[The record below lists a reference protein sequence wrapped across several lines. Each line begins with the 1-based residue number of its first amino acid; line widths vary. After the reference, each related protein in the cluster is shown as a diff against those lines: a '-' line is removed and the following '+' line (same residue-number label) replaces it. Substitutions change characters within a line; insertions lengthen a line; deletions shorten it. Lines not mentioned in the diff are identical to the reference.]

1 MIYQAFYLTAFIIES
16 LISIF
21 YFEKRFARKSD
32 IKKLVLVTIGYV
44 IISFS
49 LGLIHNL
56 LINVA
61 SFLIGNFLILIL
73 CYKTKFKSCIFNAIL
88 LTALMIATE
97 FLVEFIFFYILSYNY
112 TKIASDETQMLTVGL
127 FSKLLYFIII
137 YLIARVSS
145 KDDLQNSSDLWLS
158 VLPIST
164 IAFMCAYA
172 YLSSNYEISND
183 LKIILTII
191 SILILFSNV
200 VVYYIHEQTLKTNK
214 KYTELLL
221 IQQRENNAINYY
233 ELLKQQNENS
243 QILIHDIKK
252 HLNSIEML
260 KGESKTDIQKY
271 LDSVVDDFEVEKS
284 INYCNN
290 TLLNLITYRY
300 SNLCESYGITFDVNI
315 QNAQIDFISEPD
327 ITALFD
333 NLLEN
338 AIEAAEK
345 SSERFIGFNID
356 LRNMNFL
363 VISIL
368 NSCYKA
374 PELKNNHIDTSKND
388 KKLHGIGMKSIK
400 RVIKKYDGNL
410 NMSYDEKTKLFSII
424 ATIQIK

>member
-1 MIYQAFYLTAFIIES
+1 
-16 LISIF
+16 
-21 YFEKRFARKSD
+21 
-32 IKKLVLVTIGYV
+32 
-44 IISFS
+44 
-49 LGLIHNL
+49 
-56 LINVA
+56 
-61 SFLIGNFLILIL
+61 
-73 CYKTKFKSCIFNAIL
+73 
-88 LTALMIATE
+88 MIATE

-112 TKIASDETQMLTVGL
+112 TKIASDETQMITVGL